1 MTKQILKTWMLFAKS
16 DLDAA
21 KRLFNSPRPNRW
33 TYLLTLWHCHQAI
46 EKMLKMI
53 MLEKGKEL
61 IKTHDLP
68 RLLKLSEIDNT
79 SEKYVNL
86 IYNLNNFYLR
96 PRYPDMVYS
105 SFPNLDRKSTK
116 KYLES
121 TNELF
126 LWLKK
131 QA

>member
-1 MTKQILKTWMLFAKS
+1 MTKQILKTWMLYAKS

-21 KRLFNSPRPNRW
+21 KRLFNSPQPNRW

-53 MLEKGKEL
+53 MLGKGKEL
-61 IKTHDLP
+61 IKTHDLL
-68 RLLKLSEIDNT
+68 RLTELAEIEFSENDFELVKKLDR
-79 SEKYVNL
+79 
-86 IYNLNNFYLR
+86 FYLKS
-96 PRYPDMVYS
+96 RYPDLIYKPLS
-105 SFPNLDRKSTK
+105 NPDRNFTK
-116 KYLES
+116 EYLEK
-121 TNELF
+121 TNKLF